1 MKRLTA
7 ADDQPLSVAPA
18 RSRAAV
24 IAEWIEPFG
33 EDVRARVSRW
43 LQDGDDAWVVTSHP
57 VLERFRLAP
66 RQAISLVEAAVG
78 DQSNHSSTG
87 RMLWLVENRD
97 NQGLDDFEAE
107 AVFGSWLEIDL
118 LAQHDRGGT
127 VSRLIVGGTV
137 RIEGLAVSFSLR
149 RSVAGRWTEWRALAA
164 LALSPVPIAVVF
176 LEWDRAVASGAAW
189 SRPTLWLLRAL
200 IRQGAALGLL
210 VPRVGTEAALEDLP
224 AAVRSIAR
232 LVRQPIRYV
241 RFEVATALDP
251 PDRVEAAMIAA
262 GLDCD
267 TSLTTPPLR
276 PPSVPAASLLR
287 PASDSP
293 ACGDGAGTEVGRRG
307 DGGEAEEE
315 RTPYL
320 PGGAYQPHRFDIR
333 SGGGVFRERGLI
345 ELITTS
351 VVSRSFDDAWA
362 CRRPDPIP
370 QLLPLLEFSRMEWYH
385 RHSDESVALAQRYDQ
400 YRVYN
405 WPKADP
411 GVRLTLFDGGPIDRA
426 VRLGVWLGALK
437 AFSARA
443 LTAHRFLDGHELLEL
458 ARHQARRG
466 AVDSASTAIKGQTDA
481 HGYLATIPRDAPL
494 RADHEKFAAFLPA
507 GLGSVLEMG
516 SGYGQLARRLSPRAT
531 RFVCLE
537 LNPTSLQWIGAGS
550 PVRGV
555 AGDAHRLPFVDHAF
569 DSIVINNVL
578 EHLYDPLAAL
588 CEMRRVLRP
597 GGSLFALIPL
607 DYRNSRHEV
616 RTHRW
621 KADEASIAAAIRAAG
636 LRLERQEVVDLY
648 ALGVNGCFPTCDGL
662 VAQVAATA

>member
-7 ADDQPLSVAPA
+7 ADDQPLSIAPA

-33 EDVRARVSRW
+33 EDVRARVGRW

-66 RQAISLVEAAVG
+66 RQAISLVEVAVA
-78 DQSNHSSTG
+78 DQSNHSNTG

-127 VSRLIVGGTV
+127 VSRLIVAGTV

-149 RSVAGRWTEWRALAA
+149 RSVASRWAEWRALAA
-164 LALSPVPIAVVF
+164 LALSPMPIAVVF

-210 VPRVGTEAALEDLP
+210 VPRVATEAALEDLP
-224 AAVRSIAR
+224 AAVRSIAH

-251 PDRVEAAMIAA
+251 PDRVEATLIAA
-262 GLDCD
+262 GLACD
-267 TSLTTPPLR
+267 TSLTTPQLR
-276 PPSVPAASLLR
+276 PPSVR
-287 PASDSP
+287 PAR
-293 ACGDGAGTEVGRRG
+293 GDEAGTEEGRTRDA
-307 DGGEAEEE
+307 DGTQDL
-315 RTPYL
+315 TPYL
-320 PGGAYQPHRFDIR
+320 SGGAYQPQRFDIR
-333 SGGGVFRERGLI
+333 SGGSVFRDPGLI
-345 ELITTS
+345 ELITTP
-351 VVSRSFDDAWA
+351 VTDRSFDDAWA
-362 CRRPDPIP
+362 RRRPDPIAR
-370 QLLPLLEFSRMEWYH
+370 LVPLLELSRMEWYH
-385 RHSDESVALAQRYDQ
+385 QHGDESVALAQQYDR

-411 GVRLTLFDGGPIDRA
+411 AVRLTLFDGGPIDA
-426 VRLGVWLGALK
+426 ASRLGLWLGALK

-443 LTAHRFLDGHELLEL
+443 VTAHRFLDGRELLEL
-458 ARHQARRG
+458 AQNQAREG
-466 AVDSASTAIKGQTDA
+466 AVDSASTAIKVQTDA
-481 HGYLATIPRDAPL
+481 HGYLATIPLDAPL

-537 LNPTSLQWIGAGS
+537 LNPSSLQWIGAGS

-578 EHLYDPLAAL
+578 EHLYDPVTAL

-607 DYRNSRHEV
+607 DFRNSRHEV